1 MVMFL
6 PYGDRF
12 LPLGTKPVACCLL
25 PYSRRVSTCGGVFTL
40 RGKFLPFGANKA
52 CGMLSGA
59 SISEHLWEVFHI
71 TGKDSEAV
79 WSLFRRALRDN
90 STHMLLHYGHISPE
104 IRPTRQLSQSNRPC
118 KTFVY
123 RGVKSEPILYH
134 ISSL

>member
-59 SISEHLWEVFHI
+59 SISEYLSPWKCFTLREKI
-71 TGKDSEAV
+71 QK
-79 WSLFRRALRDN
+79 LF
-90 STHMLLHYGHISPE
+90 G
-104 IRPTRQLSQSNRPC
+104 
-118 KTFVY
+118 VY
-123 RGVKSEPILYH
+123 FGGY
-134 ISSL
+134 